1 MAEEKLLGRSDND
14 VTQIYSVSARWLVS
28 TFEFNSSREEHRFMW
43 DKKVRIGSAFPL
55 SSPDLNNHKSCGAF
69 LNQPRVI
76 RCWHIDPRGRDRT
89 TDLGEVRAFMFASR
103 HHRERAILVFE
114 DLKFRLAFRM
124 SPIRSRFWL
133 IWPDIILAL
142 SHSTE
147 QWNSI
152 NIDFFSAITWDKYG

>member
-1 MAEEKLLGRSDND
+1 
-14 VTQIYSVSARWLVS
+14 
-28 TFEFNSSREEHRFMW
+28 
-43 DKKVRIGSAFPL
+43 
-55 SSPDLNNHKSCGAF
+55 
-69 LNQPRVI
+69 
-76 RCWHIDPRGRDRT
+76 
-89 TDLGEVRAFMFASR
+89 MFASR
-103 HHRERAILVFE
+103 HHRERVILVFE

-142 SHSTE
+142 SRSTE